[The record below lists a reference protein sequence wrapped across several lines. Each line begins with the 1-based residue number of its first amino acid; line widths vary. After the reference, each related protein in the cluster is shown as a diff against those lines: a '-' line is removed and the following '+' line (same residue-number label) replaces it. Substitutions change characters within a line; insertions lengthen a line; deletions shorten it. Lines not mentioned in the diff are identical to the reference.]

1 MTMLPSIHDHSLIE
15 YRVNLS
21 DRQVT
26 LITLPEEARSRPGI
40 DPVVTVFEGLEGH
53 HFERVSSGVIFLDIS
68 ELLLSEFLLER
79 EAELA
84 EGHRLVGAPGWWQ
97 GTVSAA
103 EAYLN
108 SRGARAF
115 EIDSSY
121 GFSGWVL
128 AASVR
133 QSRLGGSPV

>member
-1 MTMLPSIHDHSLIE
+1 
-15 YRVNLS
+15 
-21 DRQVT
+21 
-26 LITLPEEARSRPGI
+26 
-40 DPVVTVFEGLEGH
+40 VTVFEGLEGH
-53 HFERVSSGVIFLDIS
+53 HFERVSSGVIFSDIS
-68 ELLLSEFLLER
+68 EIRLSAFLQER
-79 EAELA
+79 QAELA

-108 SRGARAF
+108 SRGARSF

-128 AASVR
+128 APSVR
-133 QSRLGGSPV
+133 QARLGRAPV

>member
-1 MTMLPSIHDHSLIE
+1 MTMRPSIHDHSLIE
-15 YRVNLS
+15 YRVHLS

-26 LITLPEEARSRPGI
+26 LITLPEEGRFRPGI

-68 ELLLSEFLLER
+68 EIPLPEFLRER
-79 EAELA
+79 ETELA
-84 EGHRLVGAPGWWQ
+84 EGHRLVGAPDWWQ
-97 GTVSAA
+97 GSVSAA
-103 EAYLN
+103 EAYLT
-108 SRGARAF
+108 SRGAHAF
-115 EIDSSY
+115 EIASSC

-133 QSRLGGSPV
+133 QTRLSGIPV

>member
-1 MTMLPSIHDHSLIE
+1 MTMLPSIHDHCLIE
-15 YRVNLS
+15 YRVHLP

-26 LITLPEEARSRPGI
+26 LITLPEEGRFRSGI

-68 ELLLSEFLLER
+68 DIPLSEFLR
-79 EAELA
+79 DHQAELA
-84 EGHRLVGAPGWWQ
+84 EGHRLVGAPGWWP
-97 GTVSAA
+97 GSVSAA
-103 EAYLN
+103 EAYLK
-108 SRGARAF
+108 SRGAHSF
-115 EIDSSY
+115 EINSSY

-133 QSRLGGSPV
+133 QARLGGTSV

>member
-1 MTMLPSIHDHSLIE
+1 MLPSIHDHSLIE

-21 DRQVT
+21 ERQVT
-26 LITLPEEARSRPGI
+26 LITLPEQARSQPGM
-40 DPVVTVFEGLEGH
+40 DPVVTVFDGLEGH
-53 HFERVSSGVIFLDIS
+53 HFERVSSGVIFSDIF
-68 ELLLSEFLLER
+68 ELPLPAFLQEHQDEFT
-79 EAELA
+79 

-97 GTVSAA
+97 GSVLAA
-103 EAYLN
+103 EVYLK

-133 QSRLGGSPV
+133 QTRSGGVRV